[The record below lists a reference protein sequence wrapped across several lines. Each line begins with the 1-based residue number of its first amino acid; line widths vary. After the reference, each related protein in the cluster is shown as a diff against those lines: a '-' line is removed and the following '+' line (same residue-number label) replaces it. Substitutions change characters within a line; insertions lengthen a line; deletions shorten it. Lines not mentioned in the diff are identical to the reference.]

1 MPDVFHFP
9 YFKYYCVITLIWF
22 LIYSGYR
29 LYKSFLKDT
38 ESNGDFSLMNAMFV
52 FLLSISIVGLS
63 IGLIAGNSRNGITD
77 IVVSSVLTII
87 GGLFSIMFIKQHTT
101 KDDKLIF
108 EKINTQNIY
117 AAAFIGIS
125 LSLSIMYG
133 THSGARIRIENERLE
148 SKEELELLEEK
159 LKIEQKYSSEA
170 VDSN

>member
-9 YFKYYCVITLIWF
+9 YLKYYCIITLIWF

-38 ESNGDFSLMNAMFV
+38 ESNDDSGLMNAMFF
-52 FLLSISIVGLS
+52 FLLSISIIGLS

-77 IVVSSVLTII
+77 VVVSSVLAVV
-87 GGLFSIMFIKQHTT
+87 GGLVSMMFIKQHTT
-101 KDDKLIF
+101 KDDKLIV
-108 EKINTQNIY
+108 EKIKTQNIY

-133 THSGARIRIENERLE
+133 TLSGARIRIENERLE
-148 SKEELELLEEK
+148 TKEELELFEEK
-159 LKIEQKYSSEA
+159 LMIEQKYNSDA
-170 VDSN
+170 VNSN